1 MKKLTNQQIRD
12 ICLANGYTIKPG
24 NDDLKPYVYAA
35 ARDIEKAATEEPAP
49 KLNSAKIGSAFGGV
63 CSPRDWGHIQ
73 VATFGKLH
81 LDQATDSLMMDDFYF
96 LHFGGP
102 LKHSKEIESAK
113 AVYRYVAT
121 VAANF
126 NDRIQKDPTCEYAR
140 TTERYKVKSFGT
152 MSLDHMGEF
161 KVEGFHLDSKEN
173 DPEDSEIPQYVA
185 VLIAIAEYLEKE
197 IKENIENKENV

>member
-1 MKKLTNQQIRD
+1 M
-12 ICLANGYTIKPG
+12 
-24 NDDLKPYVYAA
+24 
-35 ARDIEKAATEEPAP
+35 
-49 KLNSAKIGSAFGGV
+49 

-197 IKENIENKENV
+197 IKENIENEKAD